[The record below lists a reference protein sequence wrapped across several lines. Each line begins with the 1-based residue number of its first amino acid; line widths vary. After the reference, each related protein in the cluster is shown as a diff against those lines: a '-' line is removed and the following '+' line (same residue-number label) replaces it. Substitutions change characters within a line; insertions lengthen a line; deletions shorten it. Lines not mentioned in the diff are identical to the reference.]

1 MQLPLT
7 RGWQK
12 FVWELKLRVLFFLRN
27 VLVLLL
33 IFSCISVPYERFCI
47 DPLTVYLRYPLDY
60 PELDNIPFDSNF
72 KFLKNKEALTVQHTG
87 RGYSVEGVVPSQ
99 VLCYKK
105 KVYLRLLYLSYDKE
119 CVKFSTYYFL
129 VFETNLGSV
138 FLYSHKASVIM
149 NQLECVLYLNSFYN
163 IA

>member
-1 MQLPLT
+1 MGSWQVSKRFSKMQTRDHVGKSRPVDGTCFVVVRKKALKYTSKGYWTLPTESVYGRIRLMQLPLT

-27 VLVLLL
+27 VLVLPL

-87 RGYSVEGVVPSQ
+87 RGYSVEGVV
-99 VLCYKK
+99 V
-105 KVYLRLLYLSYDKE
+105 
-119 CVKFSTYYFL
+119 
-129 VFETNLGSV
+129 
-138 FLYSHKASVIM
+138 
-149 NQLECVLYLNSFYN
+149 
-163 IA
+163 